1 MLVLCCDALCTLCC
15 GAHME
20 RVKFFSVKVGVWDLQ
35 FVMCFCIKAGVDM
48 HLNADVLSADYF

>member
-1 MLVLCCDALCTLCC
+1 MLCCTH
-15 GAHME
+15 GE
-20 RVKFFSVKVGVWDLQ
+20 SEVFSVKVGVWDLQ